1 MAGECLISGA
11 SVAGP
16 VLAYWLNRFGFQPT
30 VVEHTAELRFGR
42 GGHAV
47 DLFGPAL
54 QIVEWMGALVQVRDA
69 RSRTETISF
78 LREGRRPVEISAEL
92 MSEGCL
98 SAT

>member
-1 MAGECLISGA
+1 MNGRRVLISGA

-30 VVEHTAELRFGR
+30 VVELTGELRFGS

-54 QIVEWMGALVQVRDA
+54 QIIEWMGALRQVEDA
-69 RSRTETISF
+69 GTHTEIISF
-78 LREGRRPVEISAEL
+78 IRD
-92 MSEGCL
+92 
-98 SAT
+98 